1 MAYGQHR
8 AGVPDMV
15 RRGVVKVPEITV
27 YFWIVKL
34 LTTAMGEAISDY
46 LVNDWNKYLAVLLG
60 FIVFAVAIIAQ
71 FRSRTYST
79 WLYWI
84 AVSMVAVFGTMCADV
99 LHVVFGV
106 PYMGS
111 FILYAVLLAATF
123 ITWYRSER
131 TLSIHTIYTRRREV
145 FYWLTVIFTFAMGT
159 AVGDLTAHTFHLGY
173 LASAFMFLGAIIIPL
188 VAWKLGANPVATF
201 WIAYVLTRPIGAS
214 FADYFGMPKTISGL
228 GVGHGPVSIVLII
241 IVAIGIWF
249 LAASGKDR
257 QPEEAH
263 AAPAPA
269 APLAPQYGGYPQ
281 QGPYGNGYPQQ
292 AGYDRQGGY
301 AQQGYGQQG
310 YGQQGYGGDGYGRQP
325 HGQPGY
331 GAQQP
336 YGGQRAY
343 DQRAYDQQA
352 YDQQAYDQQAWDQRQ
367 AYGGQDPD
375 YRR

>member
-1 MAYGQHR
+1 
-8 AGVPDMV
+8 MV
-15 RRGVVKVPEITV
+15 RRGVVKVPQITI

-34 LTTAMGEAISDY
+34 LTTAMGEAVSDY
-46 LVNDWNKYLAVLLG
+46 LVRDWNKYLAVLVG
-60 FIVFAVAIIAQ
+60 FVLFAIAITAQ
-71 FRSRTYST
+71 LRSRSYST

-99 LHVVFGV
+99 LHVAFGV

-159 AVGDLTAHTFHLGY
+159 AVGDLTATTFHLGY
-173 LASAFMFLGAIIIPL
+173 LGSAFMFLAALLIPL

-201 WIAYVLTRPIGAS
+201 WIAYVLTRPTGAS
-214 FADYFGMPKTISGL
+214 FADYFGMPKSISGL
-228 GVGHGPVSIVLII
+228 GVGHGPVSVVLII

-263 AAPAPA
+263 PAPSPA
-269 APLAPQYGGYPQ
+269 VPAGPQYGGYPQ
-281 QGPYGNGYPQQ
+281 PGQYGNSYPQQ
-292 AGYDRQGGY
+292 AGHGPQGGY
-301 AQQGYGQQG
+301 GGQPGYSQQPYGQQG
-310 YGQQGYGGDGYGRQP
+310 YGQPGYGQPGYGQQP
-325 HGQPGY
+325 YGQPGY

-336 YGGQRAY
+336 YPQQQYGGQQQY
-343 DQRAYDQQA
+343 GDQQEWDQQQA
-352 YDQQAYDQQAWDQRQ
+352 YR
-367 AYGGQDPD
+367 GRPDPD
-375 YRR
+375 HRR